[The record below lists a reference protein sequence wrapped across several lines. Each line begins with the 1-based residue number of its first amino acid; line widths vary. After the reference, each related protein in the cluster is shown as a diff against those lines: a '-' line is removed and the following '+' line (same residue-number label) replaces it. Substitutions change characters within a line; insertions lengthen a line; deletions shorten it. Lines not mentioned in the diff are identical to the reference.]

1 MAQLQLAVC
10 PSVDSMVAAP
20 SLPLTGQK
28 RYPPKV
34 LEQQS
39 RLEHLKNNF
48 QQQLLRD
55 KEEKLKDLY
64 FCKSRSYSSS
74 LSSGS
79 NQQDS
84 GQRGFYSAGP
94 HSRYLTSQTNTL
106 PSKWGATRREGVDR
120 SYPLKPVFHRK
131 AGSIPVVSTGQLRSP
146 PSMDESPSSRSSSKK
161 KGRLPAARAQPPVM
175 PSPLATE
182 WPKQSATHPGR
193 AELGFI
199 QRLEEAGHSLEE
211 AIRRQEALLR
221 EKLRRT
227 EEELRRIQREKEQ
240 VELEE
245 RKEREGLRIHEKKT
259 AGLPLGNISRA
270 TARPSEGD
278 YNGEQSLQGA
288 IPMATTTH
296 LPCVLAIGRL
306 KKGRLVASNSKIQ
319 DHGSLENMASC
330 PKLVLKH
337 SHGLPAATSSD
348 QDSTAELLYSETP
361 SGGEQEELG
370 QCDFCGRKFL
380 HLRLEKHMNVCSKNQ
395 GSRRKVFDSSKARA
409 RGTELE
415 QYHYTNL
422 PSCSVQNEPPKKNN
436 WRQKHESF
444 IRTLRQARE
453 VQHVISK
460 GGKLSDLP
468 PLPPVENPD
477 YVSCPHCN
485 RRFAPKVAERH
496 IPKCKTIKN
505 RPPPPPQRRR

>member
-10 PSVDSMVAAP
+10 PPVDSMVAAP

-28 RYPPKV
+28 RYHPRA
-34 LEQQS
+34 LGHQS
-39 RLEHLKNNF
+39 QLEHLKNNF

-55 KEEKLKDLY
+55 KEEKLKDLCI
-64 FCKSRSYSSS
+64 CKSRSYSCS
-74 LSSGS
+74 LFSGS

-84 GQRGFYSAGP
+84 GLEGFYSAGP
-94 HSRYLTSQTNTL
+94 HSRYLTSQTSTL
-106 PSKWGATRREGVDR
+106 PSKWAARRREGVDR

-131 AGSIPVVSTGQLRSP
+131 AESVPVVSTGPLRSSP
-146 PSMDESPSSRSSSKK
+146 PMAESPSNRSSSKK
-161 KGRLPAARAQPPVM
+161 RGKLPAARAQPAVF
-175 PSPLATE
+175 PSPLAAE
-182 WPKQSATHPGR
+182 QPKQSATHPSR
-193 AELGFI
+193 AELGYI
-199 QRLEEAGHSLEE
+199 QRLEAAGQSLEE
-211 AIRRQEALLR
+211 EIRRKEALLR

-227 EEELRRIQREKEQ
+227 EEELRRIQREKQQ
-240 VELEE
+240 VEVEE
-245 RKEREGLRIHEKKT
+245 RKEREGLRMQERKA
-259 AGLPLGNISRA
+259 AGLSGGNIFRA

-278 YNGEQSLQGA
+278 CDWEQSPEGA
-288 IPMATTTH
+288 MPVPNNTH
-296 LPCVLAIGRL
+296 LPHVLGIERL

-319 DHGSLENMASC
+319 EHMSLESMASC
-330 PKLVLKH
+330 SKLVMKH
-337 SHGLPAATSSD
+337 SQGTPAAAPSE
-348 QDSTAELLYSETP
+348 QDPAAELLHSQAP
-361 SGGEQEELG
+361 IGAEQGELG
-370 QCDFCGRKFL
+370 ECGFCGRRFL
-380 HLRLEKHMNVCSKNQ
+380 HLRLEKHMYVCSKSQ
-395 GSRRKVFDSSKARA
+395 GSKRKVFDSSMARA

-415 QYHYTNL
+415 QYQHWKGKNTT
-422 PSCSVQNEPPKKNN
+422 QNEPPKNN

-453 VQHVISK
+453 MQHVISK

-477 YVSCPHCN
+477 YISCPHCN

>member
-10 PSVDSMVAAP
+10 PPVDSMVAAP

-28 RYPPKV
+28 RYLPKA
-34 LEQQS
+34 LGHQS

-55 KEEKLKDLY
+55 KEEKLKDLCI
-64 FCKSRSYSSS
+64 CKSRSYSCS

-79 NQQDS
+79 SQQDS
-84 GQRGFYSAGP
+84 GQGGFYSAGP
-94 HSRYLTSQTNTL
+94 HNRYLTSQTSTL
-106 PSKWGATRREGVDR
+106 PSKWAARRREGVDR

-131 AGSIPVVSTGQLRSP
+131 AESVPVVSTGQLRSSP
-146 PSMDESPSSRSSSKK
+146 PMAESPSNRSSSKK
-161 KGRLPAARAQPPVM
+161 RGKLPAAKAQPAVF
-175 PSPLATE
+175 PSPLAAE
-182 WPKQSATHPGR
+182 QPKQSATHPSR
-193 AELGFI
+193 AELGYI
-199 QRLEEAGHSLEE
+199 QRLEAAGQSLEE
-211 AIRRQEALLR
+211 EIRRKEALLR

-227 EEELRRIQREKEQ
+227 EEELRRIQREKQQ
-240 VELEE
+240 VEVEE
-245 RKEREGLRIHEKKT
+245 RKERECLRMQERKA
-259 AGLPLGNISRA
+259 AGLSGGNIFRA

-278 YNGEQSLQGA
+278 CDWEQSPEGA
-288 IPMATTTH
+288 MPMPNNTH
-296 LPCVLAIGRL
+296 LPHVLGIERL

-319 DHGSLENMASC
+319 EHMSLESMAFY
-330 PKLVLKH
+330 
-337 SHGLPAATSSD
+337 PAT
-348 QDSTAELLYSETP
+348 ELLHSQDP
-361 SGGEQEELG
+361 IGREQGELG
-370 QCDFCGRKFL
+370 ECDFCGRRFL
-380 HLRLEKHMNVCSKNQ
+380 HLRLEKHMNVCSKSQ
-395 GSRRKVFDSSKARA
+395 GSKRKVFDSSMARA

-415 QYHYTNL
+415 QYQHWKGKNIT
-422 PSCSVQNEPPKKNN
+422 QNEPPKNN

-453 VQHVISK
+453 MQHVISK

-477 YVSCPHCN
+477 YISCPHCN

>member
-10 PSVDSMVAAP
+10 PPVDSMVAAP
-20 SLPLTGQK
+20 SLSLTGK
-28 RYPPKV
+28 ERYHPKT
-34 LEQQS
+34 LGHQS

-55 KEEKLKDLY
+55 KEEKLKGLCL
-64 FCKSRSYSSS
+64 CKSRSYSCS

-79 NQQDS
+79 SQQDS
-84 GQRGFYSAGP
+84 GQRDFFSAGP
-94 HSRYLTSQTNTL
+94 HSRYLTSQASTL
-106 PSKWGATRREGVDR
+106 PSKWAATRREGVDR
-120 SYPLKPVFHRK
+120 SYLLKPVFHRK

-146 PSMDESPSSRSSSKK
+146 PPMDEPPSSRSSSKK
-161 KGRLPAARAQPPVM
+161 KGRLPAARAQPAVM
-175 PSPLATE
+175 PSPLAIE
-182 WPKQSATHPGR
+182 QSKQSATDPSR

-199 QRLEEAGHSLEE
+199 QRLEAAGHSLEE
-211 AIRRQEALLR
+211 EIRRKEALLR

-227 EEELRRIQREKEQ
+227 EEELRRILREKEQ
-240 VELEE
+240 VEVEE
-245 RKEREGLRIHEKKT
+245 RKEREGLRMHEKKT
-259 AGLPLGNISRA
+259 AGLSWGNISRA

-278 YNGEQSLQGA
+278 CNGEQSPGGSKP
-288 IPMATTTH
+288 IPSTTH
-296 LPCVLAIGRL
+296 LPPLLGIEKL

-319 DHGSLENMASC
+319 DHRSLESMASC
-330 PKLVLKH
+330 PKLVLKA
-337 SHGLPAATSSD
+337 SHGPPEAFPSER
-348 QDSTAELLYSETP
+348 DSAAELLYSQAP
-361 SGGEQEELG
+361 SGGEQGELE
-370 QCDFCGRKFL
+370 QCGFCGRRFL
-380 HLRLEKHMNVCSKNQ
+380 CIRLEKHMNVCSKSQ
-395 GSRRKVFDSSKARA
+395 GSKRKVFDSSRARA

-415 QYHYTNL
+415 QYQHWKGKDTD
-422 PSCSVQNEPPKKNN
+422 QNEPPKKNN

-477 YVSCPHCN
+477 YVSCPHCS